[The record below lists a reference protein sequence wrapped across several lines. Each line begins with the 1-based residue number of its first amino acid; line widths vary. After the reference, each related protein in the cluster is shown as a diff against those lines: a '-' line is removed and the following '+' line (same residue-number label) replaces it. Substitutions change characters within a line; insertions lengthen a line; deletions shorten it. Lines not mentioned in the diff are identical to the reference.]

1 MRESDASKEK
11 EETMDYEKIGKVIYE
26 LRTERRLT
34 QKQLA
39 DELNISDK
47 TVSKWERGVSHS

>member
-1 MRESDASKEK
+1 
-11 EETMDYEKIGKVIYE
+11 MDYEKIGKVIYE

-34 QKQLA
+34 QKELA

-47 TVSKWERGVSHS
+47 TVSKWERGGSLS